1 MIDLVLKD
9 VNFYAYINLPDANC
23 KILSEKT
30 FFFFPSA
37 HPVLK
42 TKSLLEVEH
51 LLLESNEISSDKPL
65 C

>member
-30 FFFFPSA
+30 FFPSA

-51 LLLESNEISSDKPL
+51 SLLESNKISSDKPL